1 VRMPNR
7 GLCVWVFAA
16 GICGAAFGQVSPPGL
31 PKPVIQKASANF
43 TTNQLTINGANFGTA
58 PAVVLQTTPLAV
70 VTSSST
76 QIVAILPA
84 GTMPGSYLL
93 EVTSGT
99 HMASFDVTIGAA
111 GPQGPQGLVGPQGP
125 AGATGPQGPQGLT
138 GAAGPAGATG
148 ATGATGAIGPQGPKG
163 DPTLVR
169 TVFVSPI
176 PGNPGASGAVL
187 VSALNGVSGATAA
200 NPYVL
205 KIEPGVYDIGGTVLM
220 MKPYVDVEGSG
231 RGVTRVLGSAFATVQ
246 LAANAELRN
255 LTATNQSAVTSSGVY
270 GVGDLTGARVT
281 RVVAEG
287 SGSTSNGNGGN
298 GMTLFHSGSN
308 PIVIEDS
315 TTRGLG
321 GFRTFG
327 VALGSGGAYVFRN
340 VTFEAVNC
348 VHQSYGMDIAATSV
362 DIVGAI
368 VNVACN
374 GIGGTGFLVRPPVTA
389 RISGSVV
396 TASAPNGSAVGMQS
410 GEVANAPG
418 NTTTVI
424 GSRFTATGLAGVGI
438 HSLDRNLTVTSSELA
453 GNTSGLSVG
462 QFQGG
467 SGYTARVTNSLI
479 SGQNRGIEALSP
491 GATTV
496 VVSHSHIRGG
506 SQVSASVTCVAN
518 TNDTAFFQTG
528 CPTP

>member
-76 QIVAILPA
+76 QIVAILRA

-321 GFRTFG
+321 GFAPSAWPWVRAGRTSFG
-327 VALGSGGAYVFRN
+327 
-340 VTFEAVNC
+340 
-348 VHQSYGMDIAATSV
+348 TSPS
-362 DIVGAI
+362 
-368 VNVACN
+368 
-374 GIGGTGFLVRPPVTA
+374 RP
-389 RISGSVV
+389 S
-396 TASAPNGSAVGMQS
+396 TAS
-410 GEVANAPG
+410 
-418 NTTTVI
+418 I
-424 GSRFTATGLAGVGI
+424 RATEWTL
-438 HSLDRNLTVTSSELA
+438 RRPRWTSSER
-453 GNTSGLSVG
+453 S
-462 QFQGG
+462 
-467 SGYTARVTNSLI
+467 
-479 SGQNRGIEALSP
+479 
-491 GATTV
+491 
-496 VVSHSHIRGG
+496 
-506 SQVSASVTCVAN
+506 
-518 TNDTAFFQTG
+518 
-528 CPTP
+528 